1 MTRRLRNPGCWV
13 IAALLIACNDRSTL
27 ERQARSAS
35 SQRLIGMWD
44 VRFHLDRPLVA
55 QMGSDSATQ
64 DISGELAFLA
74 NRWMRRVYPIGSPS
88 DYGSFDVDFAPF
100 GFDAR
105 SNDET
110 PTAVAGWISDDS
122 LEIILGDPN
131 SDVTVRMAGRVSG
144 DSVAGGW
151 RVLIARTGGGGGRF
165 VMVRHK

>member
-1 MTRRLRNPGCWV
+1 MLRGSGICLTV
-13 IAALLIACNDRSTL
+13 TLVMACTDRSAL
-27 ERQARSAS
+27 ERQALTAS
-35 SQRLIGMWD
+35 SQRLIGIWD

-55 QMGSDSATQ
+55 SPESESTRRDV
-64 DISGELAFLA
+64 SGELAFLA
-74 NRWMRRVYPIGSPS
+74 NRWVKRLYPMMDSPS

-110 PTAVAGWISDDS
+110 PTALARWLSDDS

-131 SDVTVRMAGRVSG
+131 SDVTVRMGGRLAS
-144 DSVAGGW
+144 DSIAGGW
-151 RVLIARTGGGGGRF
+151 RVLVARTGGGGGRF